1 MTTVTLLHV
10 PRDLAWPHLV
20 RAICRHVGVPV
31 SSETYWTHGY
41 GDVRIDLGDVGV
53 DAARVAVE
61 LYVLASGIEYRIVED
76 RNNSVTDS
84 QGVGL
89 VRSDTTV
96 VLVQSERRQRP
107 SDDPPRRTAMTQHDH
122 AEFTPGCYRCE
133 LSQDEAS
140 DLSVDD
146 VVGILGADWT
156 GGLSSVDFVRGQR

>member
-31 SSETYWTHGY
+31 SSEAWWTGGY

-53 DAARVAVE
+53 DAARYAVE
-61 LYVLASGIEYRIVED
+61 LYVLASGIEYRIVEEGD
-76 RNNSVTDS
+76 NRVTDS

-96 VLVQSERRQRP
+96 VLVQSERARKP
-107 SDDPPRRTAMTQHDH
+107 VPDPPRRTA
-122 AEFTPGCYRCE
+122 
-133 LSQDEAS
+133 
-140 DLSVDD
+140 
-146 VVGILGADWT
+146 
-156 GGLSSVDFVRGQR
+156 